1 MWYECSP
8 QSDSAAAEP
17 SCITNH
23 LPGKHMSLSGRVR
36 PVRLAVALSVGAA
49 VYMAPEPALA
59 QNPETT
65 PRERAVKD
73 AAQEPGRVPISK
85 FGAQVSD
92 AEGALLLQ
100 EMSSMVE
107 QALAASRA
115 AERAGSVAEV
125 KAAAAQVSQMVW
137 GVPAT
142 VAGEGVE
149 PVGSLGWKERWQVT
163 GGEFDP
169 NFVARYGKEPPRVT
183 DPRQLGVMG
192 RGRAVRGW
200 LERVVDAASAAPAA
214 RKAAAQQ
221 TMASVNNV
229 IGWMYMTVG
238 FKGKEVQPR
247 ISLTHVWDAP
257 AVFWQGTA
265 DTGWLPEAYS
275 QAVNILKTDYQ
286 GDVEEARRHAAGM
299 TALLQKVL
307 QGVDADR
314 NGTVEA
320 SVMEGGLG
328 TALAQART
336 AGLAR

>member
-1 MWYECSP
+1 
-8 QSDSAAAEP
+8 
-17 SCITNH
+17 
-23 LPGKHMSLSGRVR
+23 MSLLRKAGS
-36 PVRLAVALSVGAA
+36 VRLAVALLIGATA
-49 VYMAPEPALA
+49 YVAPEPALA

-65 PRERAVKD
+65 PRERATKD
-73 AAQEPGRVPISK
+73 AEQEPGRVPISK

-92 AEGALLLQ
+92 AEGAALLQ

-115 AERAGSVAEV
+115 AEQAGSVAEV

-142 VAGEGVE
+142 VPAEGVE

-163 GGEFDP
+163 GAEFDP
-169 NFVARYGKEPPRVT
+169 NFVKRYGAEPPRIT

-200 LERVVDAASAAPAA
+200 LERVSAPTSTAPAA
-214 RKAAAQQ
+214 HKAAAQR
-221 TMASVNNV
+221 TAASVNNV

-238 FKGKEVQPR
+238 FKGREVQPR
-247 ISLTHVWDAP
+247 VSLTHLWDAP

-265 DTGWLPEAYS
+265 DTGWLAEAYS
-275 QAVNILKTDYQ
+275 QAVNILKTDYS

-299 TALLQKVL
+299 TALLQKVA

-314 NGTVEA
+314 NGTVEP